1 MPAALSLLPVCP
13 HWPPQWVERRQSYLG
28 DALAGQRGLIKPPTY
43 CIRCRKCS
51 KHWDG
56 DKAPCAL
63 QAGAGDKPGVMP
75 LLRATTWGGSG
86 SLQIRALLGLYNPRH
101 QLVFLCCTVASELC
115 PHAEGDRRCIPQDHP
130 SLTSCLL
137 TLWGVGG
144 DLLHFFPS
152 LGNGYIEGKELE
164 NFFQEL
170 ESARKGA
177 GVVRASPDFAP
188 SFPCSLLPKGSG
200 SRQPRLLWEWQ

>member
-101 QLVFLCCTVASELC
+101 QLVFLCCHSRLGAVSPCRGGQALH
-115 PHAEGDRRCIPQDHP
+115 PPGP
-130 SLTSCLL
+130 SLPHLL
-137 TLWGVGG
+137 PSDTVGG
-144 DLLHFFPS
+144 
-152 LGNGYIEGKELE
+152 GG
-164 NFFQEL
+164 
-170 ESARKGA
+170 
-177 GVVRASPDFAP
+177 
-188 SFPCSLLPKGSG
+188 
-200 SRQPRLLWEWQ
+200 